1 MTPFSWPVLVG
12 AAVVASPALWAA
24 GVAGTLSP
32 DVALVRVVLCILGIW
47 AALSVIGS
55 LAAGAQLNM
64 EADRTRVAQ
73 EALEA
78 DLAETEMQR
87 PADVDLG

>member
-1 MTPFSWPVLVG
+1 MTPFSWPVLLG

-32 DVALVRVVLCILGIW
+32 DVALVRVILCMLGIW

-55 LAAGAQLNM
+55 LAAGAL
-64 EADRTRVAQ
+64 EADRTLTAQ
-73 EALEA
+73 EA

>member
-1 MTPFSWPVLVG
+1 MTPFSWPVLIG

-32 DVALVRVVLCILGIW
+32 DVAVVRVVLCMLGIW

-55 LAAGAQLNM
+55 LAAGAL
-64 EADRTRVAQ
+64 EADRTRAAHQTAQ
-73 EALEA
+73 QA
-78 DLAETEMQR
+78 DLQETEMQR

>member
-1 MTPFSWPVLVG
+1 MTPFSWPVLLG

-32 DVALVRVVLCILGIW
+32 DVALERVVLCILGTW
-47 AALSVIGS
+47 VAVSVIAS
-55 LAAGAQLNM
+55 LAAGAL
-64 EADRTRVAQ
+64 EADRTRATT
-73 EALEA
+73 AA
-78 DLAETEMQR
+78 DLQETEMQR

>member
-1 MTPFSWPVLVG
+1 MTPFSWPVLLG
-12 AAVVASPALWAA
+12 AAVIASPALWAA

-32 DVALVRVVLCILGIW
+32 DVALVRVVLCVLGTW

-55 LAAGAQLNM
+55 LAAGA
-64 EADRTRVAQ
+64 
-73 EALEA
+73 LEA
-78 DLAETEMQR
+78 DATRAAETETEMQR